1 MRSFPA
7 GIFAPA
13 IAATGAMPRSR
24 VQGLK
29 SSNAPGRIRTS
40 DQQLRR
46 LLLYPP
52 ELRARDCA
60 ATTYGAVL
68 HRASKQWHKQ
78 CQNLMLP
85 CPEAQGRELL
95 LQDLLVLLHTI
106 LHHLGAMPHRTE
118 VPVDPFHQASLPCP
132 SSRLTVKM
140 DTGAPWSV
148 VWSRAL
154 AYVCRKILGVSSPA
168 FQPARTPTA
177 SSSFRK
183 VCQHRLRTRSERRE

>member
-7 GIFAPA
+7 GIIAPA

-60 ATTYGAVL
+60 ATAYGAVL
-68 HRASKQWHKQ
+68 HRASKQCHKQ

-85 CPEAQGRELL
+85 CPEAQGGELL

-118 VPVDPFHQASLPCP
+118 VPVDPFH
-132 SSRLTVKM
+132 
-140 DTGAPWSV
+140 
-148 VWSRAL
+148 
-154 AYVCRKILGVSSPA
+154 LGFAAVP
-168 FQPARTPTA
+168 
-177 SSSFRK
+177 
-183 VCQHRLRTRSERRE
+183 